1 MRRADTCFVWRL
13 SVDLESADT
22 GGGPVTVPTVVLTDP
37 DAVDRQLYGN
47 GIVSMDGSVE
57 GNSHRHA
64 R

>member
-47 GIVSMDGSVE
+47 DIVLMDG
-57 GNSHRHA
+57 HA